1 MLLSTHT
8 LEHPSTIAARCSPEL
23 SHTLCS
29 LVVHFQQIK
38 RHGLATLP
46 YYHTPSVLSSTNF
59 IRVNRETYVSGG
71 KSPRYRRPL
80 PINKAWG
87 MGLQTYRPIP
97 PVAIHDVKQRG
108 ALSCLLLLL
117 CPQTSNS
124 QLPDKGSN
132 SSRSIRWVLRP
143 HLSKLDDQMLYK
155 LIDLV

>member
-87 MGLQTYRPIP
+87 WAYKPIGPSPRSYSRCQT
-97 PVAIHDVKQRG
+97 AQSFKLLASS
-108 ALSCLLLLL
+108 ALSTDQQFATPGQGQQQQ
-117 CPQTSNS
+117 PQHSLGPSTSS
-124 QLPDKGSN
+124 L
-132 SSRSIRWVLRP
+132 
-143 HLSKLDDQMLYK
+143 
-155 LIDLV
+155 